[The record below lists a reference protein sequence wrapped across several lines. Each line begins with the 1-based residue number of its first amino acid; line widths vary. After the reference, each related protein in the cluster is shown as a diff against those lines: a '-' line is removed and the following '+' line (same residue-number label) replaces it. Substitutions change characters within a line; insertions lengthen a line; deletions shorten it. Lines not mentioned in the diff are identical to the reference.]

1 MKTPR
6 VNVVRPPTGGY
17 TCPRCGGAMGKAV
30 GVKMIMVN
38 VDGEAVLICDECDAR
53 IRKIDQERRWAGH

>member
-6 VNVVRPPTGGY
+6 VTAVRPPRSGY
-17 TCPRCGGAMGKAV
+17 ACPRCGGAMGRAV

-38 VDGEAVLICDECDAR
+38 ADGEPVLICDECDAR
-53 IRKIDQERRWAGH
+53 TRKINQERRARA